1 MEKAQHSR
9 GKSHAGR
16 WAREYWLY
24 MCAHTYNCHSCVVL
38 DHSFLL
44 TQHPFLDYSLGG
56 LVLNSFTFMY
66 LCSCACVCLCQPPR
80 SCGESKNKFQDLI
93 SPSTMWGSRTEL
105 RVLCLATVC
114 LRLLSHLQAAFCCCH
129 SLVDWF

>member
-1 MEKAQHSR
+1 MGKAQHSR

-16 WAREYWLY
+16 WARECWLY
-24 MCAHTYNCHSCVVL
+24 VCAHSYNCHSCVVL

-66 LCSCACVCLCQPPR
+66 LCSCACVPLPATVLV
-80 SCGESKNKFQDLI
+80 GGLKNKFQDLL

-114 LRLLSHLQAAFCCCH
+114 PRPLSHLQAAFCCCPC
-129 SLVDWF
+129 LVGWF